1 MKRKTEREF
10 NRKKKNSERTKD
22 IKAEKVRRRIFKKVG
37 LITTN

>member
-22 IKAEKVRRRIFKKVG
+22 IKEKRI
-37 LITTN
+37 NRDYCC